1 MQWLEGYN
9 NSTHFVYWRN
19 KLILVT
25 LERTSTRSSRSE
37 VFLKISLNL
46 QENTCASVSFLNKVA
61 GLRPMIFM
69 KKEALAQVFSCEFW
83 EIFKNTYLYRTP
95 LVAASKVGLTDYVK
109 KKNALKMILLKDL
122 SSLEEY
128 IYNKLC
134 ICIIKVSIQK
144 NNFSSSKYI

>member
-37 VFLKISLNL
+37 VFLKISQNL

-109 KKNALKMILLKDL
+109 KKHALKMILL
-122 SSLEEY
+122 
-128 IYNKLC
+128 
-134 ICIIKVSIQK
+134 
-144 NNFSSSKYI
+144 

>member
-1 MQWLEGYN
+1 
-9 NSTHFVYWRN
+9 
-19 KLILVT
+19 
-25 LERTSTRSSRSE
+25 
-37 VFLKISLNL
+37 
-46 QENTCASVSFLNKVA
+46 
-61 GLRPMIFM
+61 MIFM

-144 NNFSSSKYI
+144 NNISSSKYIWMWNKRLTLLILNHNFLSLKNNPVTWGLEIQFIKFQQQE